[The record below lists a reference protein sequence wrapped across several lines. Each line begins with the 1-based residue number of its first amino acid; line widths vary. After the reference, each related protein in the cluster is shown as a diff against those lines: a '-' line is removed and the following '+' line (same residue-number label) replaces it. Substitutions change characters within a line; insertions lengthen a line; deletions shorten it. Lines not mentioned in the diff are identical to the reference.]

1 MKIIDVQHV
10 LTCDQPARS
19 RRVLSVL
26 ADVGTRFDRA
36 ADVVGHVAPGE
47 LATLPAVEPL
57 TVGDW
62 GSACRAL
69 VALDAFLEEGTREVS
84 AGLTDRRLTMHAQL
98 RWSFVAALHTMGSI
112 WRDVY
117 LSGSHFVISPD
128 LVIRPGVTAGAY
140 WSARAAAS
148 ATSARRWAD
157 MVTVAHFRDMA
168 DLAAMKC

>member
-36 ADVVGHVAPGE
+36 AEAVREVAPRE
-47 LATLPAVEPL
+47 LAALPAVQSL
-57 TVGDW
+57 AVGDW
-62 GSACRAL
+62 GCACRAL
-69 VALDAFLEEGTREVS
+69 VALDAFLAAGHAEVS
-84 AGLTDRRLTMHAQL
+84 AGLADRTLTMQAQL

-112 WRDVY
+112 WHDIY
-117 LSGSHFVISPD
+117 LSGSHYVISPD
-128 LVIRPGVTAGAY
+128 LPIRPGVTAGAH

-148 ATSARRWAD
+148 AASAHRWAD
-157 MVTVAHFRDMA
+157 LVTVSHFREMSE
-168 DLAAMKC
+168 LAAMKG